1 MSDESTHNE
10 PCFQHPRL
18 GLLRAFY
25 ESSPRLTRE
34 WADEAAAR
42 GADAAETVAIRRA
55 AVEMEIWQQSNPG
68 RVCRPGGGGGGG
80 GGSGVVGGGG
90 GGAGSRAV
98 GGNASAG
105 GVVGGAGVAGRWPG
119 GASGGGP
126 VGGT

>member
-18 GLLRAFY
+18 GLLRAVY

-68 RVCRPGGGGGGG
+68 RVCRPGG
-80 GGSGVVGGGG
+80 
-90 GGAGSRAV
+90 
-98 GGNASAG
+98 
-105 GVVGGAGVAGRWPG
+105 VVGGAGVAGRWPG